1 MQRASIAK
9 FIGVFRAGKIGATGG
24 GSEKM
29 RIFAAM
35 KTLLAALGGLCL
47 VLGVVGIFVPLLPTT
62 PFLLLA
68 AALWMRS
75 SPRLHDWLL
84 SHGRLGGYIRDFREK
99 RAIPLHAKILS
110 VALLWGS
117 IGWCV
122 AAVVDRWWWA
132 QAALLAVAVGVTCHI
147 LSFAT
152 LRR

>member
-1 MQRASIAK
+1 
-9 FIGVFRAGKIGATGG
+9 
-24 GSEKM
+24 
-29 RIFAAM
+29 M

-99 RAIPLHAKILS
+99 RAIPLHAKYFRSHCCGGRSAGVLRPSSIAGGGRRPPCWPWPS
-110 VALLWGS
+110 V
-117 IGWCV
+117 
-122 AAVVDRWWWA
+122 
-132 QAALLAVAVGVTCHI
+132 
-147 LSFAT
+147 
-152 LRR
+152 

>member
-1 MQRASIAK
+1 
-9 FIGVFRAGKIGATGG
+9 
-24 GSEKM
+24 
-29 RIFAAM
+29 M

-117 IGWCV
+117 IGWGRRRSLVVGAGRPAGRGRRCDV
-122 AAVVDRWWWA
+122 AHPFVRHAPPVIR
-132 QAALLAVAVGVTCHI
+132 AVGQSVGKPSESFNSVERSVTC
-147 LSFAT
+147 LYCT
-152 LRR
+152 R